1 MLNKVVAPKADLPE
15 GVRVKLQEQILA
27 EPSAYGVYGVGFG
40 FATAVL
46 WLRTHD
52 SCLVALAT
60 LMTILSISRMILT
73 LILARLNSRNGV
85 PNIATCSA
93 IIVVIGGMLSSIL
106 AALAIRAAYLEDAV
120 SIEVTAIGAA
130 TAVIGFVSRG
140 AGIFPRATIAHSS
153 LLFGP
158 LIAAALAAGTLESFF
173 VGVILT
179 YFLVVIARTILVVHE
194 RLKAQVLAEYHL
206 SLVARTDHLTGLA
219 NRAGFEERGLLA
231 VESARSALRGC
242 VVAIIDLDGFK
253 AVNDTYGHGAGDDLL
268 KEIAIRIKETLRARH
283 FPVRLGGDEFAVLF
297 DPDINFE
304 SAIALGEQ
312 IVTALKTPHKFGVA
326 ELKISGS
333 VGLACLDNEADTFS
347 SVVERAD
354 KALYQ
359 AKNEGKDQ
367 VRSLRSTEPRPYM
380 APKLEEIGIGALDVC
395 RCITSRALGQQS
407 CL

>member
-1 MLNKVVAPKADLPE
+1 MLNKIVAPKSDLPQD
-15 GVRVKLQEQILA
+15 VKAKLQEQILA

-52 SCLVALAT
+52 SWLVTLAT
-60 LMTILSISRMILT
+60 LMTILSVSRMVIT
-73 LILARLNSRNGV
+73 VILARLNSRNGV
-85 PNIATCSA
+85 PSVAACSA
-93 IIVVIGGMLSSIL
+93 IIIVIGGMLSSIL

-140 AGIFPRATIAHSS
+140 AGIFPRATIVHSS

-158 LIAAALAAGTLESFF
+158 LIATALAAGTLESFF
-173 VGVILT
+173 VGGILT
-179 YFLVVIARTILVVHE
+179 YFLIAIAKTILVVHE
-194 RLKAQVLAEYHL
+194 RLKAQVLAEYRL

-219 NRAGFEERGLLA
+219 NRAGFEERGPLA
-231 VESARSALRGC
+231 LDSGRSPGCSC
-242 VVAIIDLDGFK
+242 VVAVIDLDGFK

-268 KEIAIRIKETLRARH
+268 REVAMRIKQTLKARH

-297 DPDINFE
+297 DPYTDFD

-312 IVTALKTPHKFGVA
+312 ILTALKSPHKFGVA

-333 VGLACLDNEADTFS
+333 VGLACFDNEADTFS
-347 SVVERAD
+347 SIVERAD

-359 AKNEGKDQ
+359 AKNAGKNQ
-367 VRSLRSTEPRPYM
+367 VRSLRSTELMPCL
-380 APKLEEIGIGALDVC
+380 APTLNEMDIRTPTYVA
-395 RCITSRALGQQS
+395 A
-407 CL
+407 